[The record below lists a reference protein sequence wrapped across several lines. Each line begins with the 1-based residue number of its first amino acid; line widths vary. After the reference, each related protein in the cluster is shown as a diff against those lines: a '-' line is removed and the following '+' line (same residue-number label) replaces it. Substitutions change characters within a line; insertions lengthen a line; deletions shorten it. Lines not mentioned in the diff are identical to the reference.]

1 MQHKQTSIRRRIRK
15 LFFILSI
22 TTLLLSGALANY
34 GMFTTKTEMELMGRQ
49 LGVST
54 KESVIEI
61 VEEREKNH
69 LQQVVDERVKIIDS
83 VFQRMAIDVEA
94 VSKTAAYILSNP
106 QLYSPQ
112 ELKFSPNIEAG
123 WAVSLAVAPSA
134 EGNLENLRERIGLAA
149 NIQEVLKNMV
159 LCYGVDCSMYTAFE
173 DGFDIVFDTNESDMR
188 VHYFENPEPYR
199 RFNFF
204 ERAWYKN
211 AKEKQA
217 TTFTDAIIN
226 ANSSAPL
233 PFVACSAPIIV
244 DGKFV
249 GVTGFGFVAE
259 RVANFVLQTK
269 INKTGFGFLLNRNG
283 QVIISPKGDGILSIQ
298 EGFPDL
304 RQCSE
309 KSLAEAA
316 EKMTRG
322 EKGLMPVIV
331 DGEECYLAYAPLE
344 NVPWSFGAVIKVVEV
359 IAPAEHLGMSIERK
373 TNEFVAKAET
383 LFKEL
388 FPFALLAVV
397 LLTALVLSLSEKLS
411 KSFVEPIQ
419 KLATGVREIAS
430 GNLDKKLNVQTGDEL
445 QTLAENFNTMTDDLK
460 TYMTNLKKETAERER
475 ISTELNVATNIQ
487 LSTLPHDFDF
497 NRDDFEIYATMKA
510 AKKVGGDFYDFYLVD
525 KKHLMITIADVSGKS
540 VPAALFMMKGK
551 TILKNLATMM
561 KTPDDLAAVMTL
573 ANQQLSQDNDEM
585 MFITVFLAML
595 DLETGRLVYVNG
607 GHNPPMIYRDAEKK
621 FSWLAV
627 KKSFVLGA
635 VDEVDFVQQEI
646 QMNHGDILFMYTD
659 GVTEAI
665 NEAEEEYGDA
675 RLENCLNSIDHQCKL
690 KVLLEGVSKS
700 LADHVQQA
708 EQSDDITMLA
718 VRFVG

>member
-1 MQHKQTSIRRRIRK
+1 MQTKQTSIRKRIRK

-34 GMFTTKTEMELMGRQ
+34 GMFTTKTEMESMGKQ

-61 VEEREKNH
+61 VSGREKNH

-83 VFQRMAIDVEA
+83 IFQRMAIDVET
-94 VSKTAAYILSNP
+94 VSRMAGYIMSNP
-106 QLYSPQ
+106 QLYPPQ
-112 ELKFSPNIEAG
+112 ELKFSPNMEAG

-134 EGNLENLRERIGLAA
+134 EENLWNLRDRIGLAA
-149 NIQEVLKNMV
+149 NIQEVLKSMV
-159 LCYGVDCSMYTAFE
+159 LCYGVDCSMYTAYE

-211 AKEKQA
+211 AKETQS

-244 DGKFV
+244 DGKFI

-259 RVANFVLQTK
+259 RVAKFVLQTK
-269 INKTGFGFLLNRNG
+269 IGKTGFGFLLNRNG
-283 QVIISPKGDGILSIQ
+283 QVIISPKGDGVLSLQ

-304 RQCSE
+304 RQNSE

-316 EKMTRG
+316 EKMVRG
-322 EKGLMPVIV
+322 ESGLMPVIV
-331 DGEECYLAYAPLE
+331 DGEEYYLAYAPLE
-344 NVPWSFGAVIKVVEV
+344 NVPWSFGAVIKVIEV
-359 IAPAEHLGMSIERK
+359 IAPAENLGRSIEKR
-373 TNEFVAKAET
+373 TDEFVNKAET

-388 FPFALLAVV
+388 FPVALLAVV

-411 KSFVEPIQ
+411 KSFVQPIQ
-419 KLATGVREIAS
+419 KLSEGVREIAS
-430 GNLDKKLNVQTGDEL
+430 GNLDKKLDIQTGDEIEH
-445 QTLAENFNTMTDDLK
+445 LAFSFNSMTDELK
-460 TYMTNLKKETAERER
+460 TYMANLKKETADKER
-475 ISTELNVATNIQ
+475 IATELNVATNIQ

-510 AKKVGGDFYDFYLVD
+510 AKEVGGDFYDFYLVD
-525 KKHLMITIADVSGKS
+525 EKHLVISIADVSGKS

-561 KTPDDLAAVMTL
+561 KSPDDLASVMTL
-573 ANQQLSQDNDEM
+573 ANQQLCQDNDEM

-595 DLETGRLVYVNG
+595 DLETGRLIYVNG
-607 GHNPPMIYRDAEKK
+607 GHNPPLLYRDADKK
-621 FSWLAV
+621 FSWLDV
-627 KKSFVLGA
+627 NKSFVLGA
-635 VDEVDFVQQEI
+635 MDSVDFVQQEV
-646 QMNHGDILFMYTD
+646 QLNHGDILFMYTD

-665 NEAEEEYGDA
+665 NEAEEEYGEA
-675 RLENCLNSIDHQCKL
+675 RLENCLNSIDHQCEIKI
-690 KVLLEGVSKS
+690 LLEGVSKS
-700 LADHVQQA
+700 LAAHVGKA

-718 VRFVG
+718 VRFV